1 MPRDYVLQP
10 FRPPVQLHINYQR
23 ELNEQQHAAVTAPPG
38 PALVIAGAGSG
49 KTRTLTYRAAFL
61 LEQGIPPERILL
73 LTFTNKAAREM
84 MGRVSQLLGGELSA
98 LWGGTFHAIGN
109 RVLRRHA
116 GLLGYQPGFSILD
129 RDDAEAL
136 IQSCRKEL
144 KIDLTA
150 TRFPKA
156 AVLADIYSL
165 AVNKQQP
172 VAELLAEQFK
182 YFTHLTDSIAT
193 LQTSYHERKFAANSM
208 DFDDLLALW
217 LKLLEEHPEVR
228 EEQQRRFQ
236 FILVD
241 EYQDTNKLQG
251 ALIDLLAAT
260 HHNVMAVGDDCQS
273 IYSWRGAHFLNI
285 LKFPDRHPGARIYRI
300 EANYRSTPEILHL
313 ANAAIAANVRQF
325 PKELTAARPAGV
337 KPIMVACG
345 DSRQQAAFVAQR
357 VLQLREEGIRLNQMA
372 VLYRAH
378 FHALELQFEL
388 TRRNIPFS
396 ITSGL
401 RFFEQ
406 AHIKDV
412 TAWLKFI
419 TNPRDEPAFKR
430 MILNLPGIGAR
441 NADRIWHAF
450 RAAPRDGRPPLAA
463 ALQKIAAAV
472 PKKAAVPWA
481 QFTATIAQL
490 EDPEVRRSA
499 SSMIHLV
506 LDAGYEDYL
515 KAEYTNY
522 QARLSDLEQMAATSR
537 QFDSVEAFLA
547 QLALQS
553 NAEAEDSAPAREE
566 EEPIRLSTIHQAKG
580 LEFEVVFVIMLCE
593 GAFPSARSIEALDGE
608 EEERRLLYVAVTR
621 ARSHLYLTY
630 PLLRVTANRDELSQ
644 KPSRFLSEIPHALVE
659 AWNLRWP
666 GGG

>member
-1 MPRDYVLQP
+1 MSRDYVLQP
-10 FRPPVQLHINYQR
+10 FRPPVELHINYER

-73 LTFTNKAAREM
+73 LTFTNKAAKEM
-84 MGRVSQLLGGELSA
+84 MGRVSDLLGGELSA

-109 RVLRRHA
+109 RLLRRHA
-116 GLLGYQPGFSILD
+116 ALLGYQPGFSILD

-136 IQSCRKEL
+136 IQTCRKEL
-144 KIDLTA
+144 DIDLTA

-156 AVLADIYSL
+156 AVLADIFSL

-172 VAELLAEQFK
+172 LAGLLEAQFK
-182 YFTHLTDSIAT
+182 YFAPLTGEISA
-193 LQTSYHERKFAANSM
+193 LQQSYAARKFAANSM

-217 LKLLEEHPEVR
+217 LKLLQEHPEVR
-228 EEQQRRFQ
+228 QEQQRRFQ

-251 ALIDLLAAT
+251 ALIDLLAAA

-285 LKFPDRHPGARIYRI
+285 LKFPDRHPGARIFRI
-300 EANYRSTPEILHL
+300 ETNYRSTPEILRL
-313 ANAAIAANVRQF
+313 ANAAIAANLRQF
-325 PKELTAARPAGV
+325 PKELAAARAGGV
-337 KPIMVACG
+337 KPIVVTCG
-345 DSRQQAAFVAQR
+345 DSNQQAAFVAQR
-357 VLQLREEGIRLNQMA
+357 VLQLREEGIPLKKMA

-430 MILNLPGIGAR
+430 MVLTLPGIGAR
-441 NADRIWHAF
+441 
-450 RAAPRDGRPPLAA
+450 GE
-463 ALQKIAAAV
+463 KT
-472 PKKAAVPWA
+472 AVPWA

-490 EDPEVRRSA
+490 EEPETRPSA
-499 SSMIHLV
+499 SRMIHLV

-515 KAEYTNY
+515 KAEYTNF
-522 QARLSDLEQMAATSR
+522 QARLSDLEQMAATSL
-537 QFDSVEAFLA
+537 QFASVEDFLT

-553 NAEAEDSAPAREE
+553 GLEAEDNLPARADED
-566 EEPIRLSTIHQAKG
+566 PIRLSTIHQAKG

-630 PLLRVTANRDELSQ
+630 PLLRLTSNRDDLSQ
-644 KPSRFLSEIPHALVE
+644 KPSRFLAEIPRGLVE
-659 AWNLRWP
+659 EWNLKTP
-666 GGG
+666 GGY